1 MTKNDANK
9 MSVLY
14 AVSCLLCTLCKDTKH
29 LLVVITGYYHD
40 TLGDDIMCNR
50 EAIPYCTLGGKS

>member
-1 MTKNDANK
+1 MFKSDAKK

-14 AVSCLLCTLCKDTKH
+14 AVSCLLCTLCKGTKH

-40 TLGDDIMCNR
+40 TLGDDIMVNR
-50 EAIPYCTLGGKS
+50 EAIPYYNLGGKS